1 MAEDQQQAQDA
12 ASPEDE
18 EDEDF
23 RYIVRVE
30 NTDLDGHQPVI
41 LALTGIKGIGE
52 RVATIVAD
60 RAEVS
65 RTERIGDLPEED
77 VDDLQEVVD
86 GIEDILPGWMVNRP
100 KDLFTGENRHLLHSD
115 LDEQHREDLNRLK
128 KIQAYRGVRHE
139 QGRKVRGQRTR
150 SNGRSGSAMG
160 VEKAAV
166 QAAAQAEGGED

>member
-30 NTDLDGHQPVI
+30 NTDLDGHQPVM

-52 RVATIVAD
+52 RVATVIVDHAD
-60 RAEVS
+60 LP

-77 VDDLQEVVD
+77 IDAIQETVSQ
-86 GIEDILPGWMVNRP
+86 IEEILPDWMVNRRR
-100 KDLFTGENRHLLHSD
+100 DFYSGENGHLLRSD
-115 LDEQHREDLNRLK
+115 LDDKHREDLNRLK
-128 KIQAYRGVRHE
+128 KVQAYRGIRHE

-150 SNGRSGSAMG
+150 ANGRSGSAMG

-166 QAAAQAEGGED
+166 QAAAQEGEGEE